1 MTGGAR
7 PAFGPPAGLPP
18 SRPGASEGASRQTGG
33 VTTIPDA
40 VDPALH
46 PGPAQL
52 RLVDLARPVCE
63 RYGLALAG
71 GHALRAHGV
80 PACDQDGITLVAT
93 GTADL
98 PRAAAELAQA
108 YRTVGG
114 SVTERP
120 GTPRLEQLSVRL
132 TLGGRAHTVELRK
145 EPLGHRPVRLDLGGP
160 DPEGPD
166 PDGPGADGPG
176 PDGSLHD
183 SAPGTPLVVGT
194 VALEDAAALTTALLV
209 DRALPRDLIDVH
221 ALTACYREG
230 ELLAL
235 ATGLEAEFQP
245 TALADRLETLAEAAD
260 GRFRA
265 RGLPGGEVEAL
276 KRWALA
282 WAQDLRLDLLETR
295 EAADGLHDP
304 YLEDVEAREDLDD
317 GAGGAGRQY
326 DL

>member
-1 MTGGAR
+1 MTTA
-7 PAFGPPAGLPP
+7 
-18 SRPGASEGASRQTGG
+18 
-33 VTTIPDA
+33 PDA

-52 RLVDLARPVCE
+52 RLLDLARPVCE

-80 PACDQDGITLVAT
+80 AACDQDGITLVAT

-98 PRAAAELAQA
+98 PRAAAELARA

-114 SVTERP
+114 VVAERP
-120 GTPRLEQLSVRL
+120 GAPRLEQLSVRL

-145 EPLGHRPVRLDLGGP
+145 EPLGHRPVRLGLGGP
-160 DPEGPD
+160 GPDGPGPAGPDRDGPD
-166 PDGPGADGPG
+166 PDGPDRDGPG
-176 PDGSLHD
+176 PAG
-183 SAPGTPLVVGT
+183 APGTPLVVDT

-209 DRALPRDLIDVH
+209 DRAVPRDLIDVH

-235 ATGLEAEFQP
+235 ATALDAEFQP

-265 RGLPGGEVEAL
+265 RGLPGGEVDAL

-282 WAQDLRLDLLETR
+282 WAQDLRLDLLETQ

-304 YLEDVEAREDLDD
+304 YLEDVEAREDQEDQAL
-317 GAGGAGRQY
+317 GTGRQY

>member
-1 MTGGAR
+1 MTTA
-7 PAFGPPAGLPP
+7 
-18 SRPGASEGASRQTGG
+18 
-33 VTTIPDA
+33 PDA

-80 PACDQDGITLVAT
+80 RACDQDGITLVAT

-114 SVTERP
+114 VVAERP

-160 DPEGPD
+160 GPDGPDGPD
-166 PDGPGADGPG
+166 PDGSDGPG
-176 PDGSLHD
+176 PEGG
-183 SAPGTPLVVGT
+183 PGTPLVVDT

-209 DRALPRDLIDVH
+209 DRAMPRDLIDVN

-235 ATGLEAEFQP
+235 AIALDAEFQP

-265 RGLPGGEVEAL
+265 RGLPGGEVDGL

-304 YLEDVEAREDLDD
+304 YLEDVEAREDLVDPED
-317 GAGGAGRQY
+317 EALGAARQY

>member
-1 MTGGAR
+1 MTTA
-7 PAFGPPAGLPP
+7 A
-18 SRPGASEGASRQTGG
+18 
-33 VTTIPDA
+33 DA
-40 VDPALH
+40 VDPDLH

-52 RLVDLARPVCE
+52 RLLGLARPVGE
-63 RYGLALAG
+63 RHGLALAG

-80 PACDQDGITLVAT
+80 PACEQDGITLVAA
-93 GTADL
+93 GTTDL
-98 PRAAAELAQA
+98 PRVAAELARA
-108 YRTVGG
+108 YRTAGG
-114 SVTERP
+114 VAAERP

-160 DPEGPD
+160 DP
-166 PDGPGADGPG
+166 G
-176 PDGSLHD
+176 PDGD
-183 SAPGTPLVVGT
+183 PDRAPGAPFPLDT

-221 ALTACYREG
+221 ALTAWYREG

-235 ATGLEAEFQP
+235 ATALDADFQP

-265 RGLPGGEVEAL
+265 RGLPVGDVAAL

-282 WAQDLRLDLLETR
+282 WAQDLRLDLLETQ

-304 YLEDVEAREDLDD
+304 YLEDVEAHEELADHAGPAGREQPGEHGD
-317 GAGGAGRQY
+317 GTGGAGRRY

>member
-1 MTGGAR
+1 MTTA
-7 PAFGPPAGLPP
+7 
-18 SRPGASEGASRQTGG
+18 
-33 VTTIPDA
+33 PDA

-52 RLVDLARPVCE
+52 RLVDLARPVRE

-80 PACDQDGITLVAT
+80 RACDQDGITLVAT

-98 PRAAAELAQA
+98 PLAAAELAQA

-114 SVTERP
+114 VVAERP

-160 DPEGPD
+160 DL
-166 PDGPGADGPG
+166 DGVGSDAAGSDAAGSDGAGSDG
-176 PDGSLHD
+176 
-183 SAPGTPLVVGT
+183 APGTPLVVDT

-209 DRALPRDLIDVH
+209 DRAMPRDLIDVH

-235 ATGLEAEFQP
+235 ATALDAEFQP

-265 RGLPGGEVEAL
+265 RGLPGGEVDAL

-295 EAADGLHDP
+295 EDADGLHDP
-304 YLEDVEAREDLDD
+304 YLEDVEAREDLVDLKD
-317 GAGGAGRQY
+317 VESVESVEDRALGTGPQY

>member
-1 MTGGAR
+1 MTTA
-7 PAFGPPAGLPP
+7 
-18 SRPGASEGASRQTGG
+18 
-33 VTTIPDA
+33 PDA

-52 RLVDLARPVCE
+52 RLLDLARPVCE

-98 PRAAAELAQA
+98 PRVAAELAQA

-114 SVTERP
+114 VVVERP

-145 EPLGHRPVRLDLGGP
+145 EPLGHRPVLLGLGGP
-160 DPEGPD
+160 DP
-166 PDGPGADGPG
+166 DGAG
-176 PDGSLHD
+176 PDG
-183 SAPGTPLVVGT
+183 APGAPLVVGT

-235 ATGLEAEFQP
+235 ATGLDAEFQP

-265 RGLPGGEVEAL
+265 RGLPGGEVHAL

-282 WAQDLRLDLLETR
+282 WAQDLRLDLLETQ

-304 YLEDVEAREDLDD
+304 YLEDVEAREDLVDPED
-317 GAGGAGRQY
+317 RALGAARQY